1 MKNEKK
7 KITLSKRLEAVAG
20 LIERDGTLADVGT
33 DHGYIPIAMV
43 LRGHA
48 EKAIAMDLRTG
59 PLERAREH
67 ITAYGLEDRIE
78 TRLSDGVSA
87 LAENEADSIVVA
99 GMGGELVIHILE
111 TGKAVCKSAK
121 ELILQ
126 PQSEIDEVRKYLR
139 ENGYRIVDEDM
150 VEEEQKYYPMMRVIP
165 QEDAERIGYMQPEEK
180 HEAKETLNHMHLQD
194 AERIGYMQP
203 EEKNGQNPEAKI
215 AVKNEAKNEAK
226 ETLNHMHLQDLY
238 GPILLAEKNPVLLEF
253 LQKQERHYE
262 EILDGL
268 NRQPDSEKICVRRDE
283 MKEKLEYNRMA
294 QHRMKNAAV

>member
-20 LIERDGTLADVGT
+20 LIKRNGTLADVGT

-139 ENGYRIVDEDM
+139 ENGYQIADEDM
-150 VEEEQKYYPMMRVIP
+150 VEEEQKYYPMMRVVQ
-165 QEDAERIGYMQPEEK
+165 QEDGEK
-180 HEAKETLNHMHLQD
+180 SEAKETLNHVHL
-194 AERIGYMQP
+194 
-203 EEKNGQNPEAKI
+203 
-215 AVKNEAKNEAK
+215 
-226 ETLNHMHLQDLY
+226 LDLY
-238 GPILLAEKNPVLLEF
+238 GPVLLAEKNPVLLEF

-294 QHRMKNAAV
+294 QHKMKNAAV

>member
-20 LIERDGTLADVGT
+20 LIKRDGALADVGT

-150 VEEEQKYYPMMRVIP
+150 VEEDQKYYPMMRVVP
-165 QEDAERIGYMQPEEK
+165 QEEDAER
-180 HEAKETLNHMHLQD
+180 T
-194 AERIGYMQP
+194 GYMQP

-238 GPILLAEKNPVLLEF
+238 GPVLLAEKNPVLLEF

-268 NRQPDSEKICVRRDE
+268 NRQPDSEKICVRREE
-283 MKEKLEYNRMA
+283 MMEKLEYNRMA

>member
-194 AERIGYMQP
+194 
-203 EEKNGQNPEAKI
+203 
-215 AVKNEAKNEAK
+215 
-226 ETLNHMHLQDLY
+226 LY